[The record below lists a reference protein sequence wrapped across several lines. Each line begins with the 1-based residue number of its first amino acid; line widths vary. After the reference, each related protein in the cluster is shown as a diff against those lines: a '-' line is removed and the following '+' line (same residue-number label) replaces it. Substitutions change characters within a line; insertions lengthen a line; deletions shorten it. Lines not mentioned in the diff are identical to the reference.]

1 MSDRARPGSDREP
14 ATEHAASGSSSEART
29 GAGARGGTGPGDPG
43 ARGSGTAA
51 PGPGASAGGS
61 AGASDPGTGEL
72 ATPLGDRGH
81 RALAIGGFATV
92 GTAGRTSAP
101 GSAVQAGRA
110 AARSEASSPSSS
122 DAAAHDEQTGEPLS
136 STGLEGDP
144 AEGGANRR
152 RTRGAQLRALM
163 AGDYPELRGVVSNWY
178 LLLTLIVRLPS
189 VILPLTVLT
198 YVTAVSGQE
207 LWGAACAGAVH
218 LGQAVSVLALVRGDR
233 IRRRQWIMLLHTLLH
248 VIVICWL
255 VFRFSEQAQSAPTAA
270 WPWLLCLL
278 AGLSAP
284 QLGNATRLR
293 WRTILEQRRSIDLI
307 LPSMRHDAVMDAVSL
322 VLGALVVGV
331 LAITMGPLLGIM
343 AAAGLLV
350 LCTTALLLHPTAD
363 FLGGGSGRQLVEP
376 SAQVL
381 NAAMRRRL
389 RTQRR
394 MRFLPVLG
402 GGCIGLMLGSIQ
414 MCLVYFTA
422 SVEAIET
429 IGAQFA
435 ALGLTAAV
443 AAVITAGA
451 RPRRPWNLW
460 VLFGAVTVIATL
472 MMSLPSRPLGMVLTL
487 AVLGAA
493 IGPTIV
499 AVFSTV
505 PLITPL
511 SEVSGLTA
519 ATSVLI
525 QMGMGLGVG
534 LAGIMGDLA
543 GYETAVL
550 LPVLAAAALLATAF
564 MLMARRSRVPLD
576 LMGERPIPGTES
588 VPEMLSED

>member
-1 MSDRARPGSDREP
+1 MSDRPSSGSGRESAADHAAGSSPVPSKGRGELGSSGRSGPGSGTP
-14 ATEHAASGSSSEART
+14 AR
-29 GAGARGGTGPGDPG
+29 D
-43 ARGSGTAA
+43 SGTAA
-51 PGPGASAGGS
+51 PSESGQ
-61 AGASDPGTGEL
+61 GEL
-72 ATPLGDRGH
+72 ATPLPDRGH
-81 RALAIGGFATV
+81 RALAIGGFATP
-92 GTAGRTSAP
+92 GTAGGSPAT
-101 GSAVQAGRA
+101 GSAQRTEAAGGA
-110 AARSEASSPSSS
+110 SASPARPPADIDLAGELPAEPSPSST
-122 DAAAHDEQTGEPLS
+122 AVLEGPVTGE
-136 STGLEGDP
+136 
-144 AEGGANRR
+144 ANGGPTRR
-152 RTRGAQLRALM
+152 ARLRTLM
-163 AGDYPELRGVVSNWY
+163 VGDYPQLRGLVSSWY

-198 YVTAVSGQE
+198 YVTAVSGHE
-207 LWGAACAGAVH
+207 LWGAVCAGAVH

-233 IRRRQWIMLLHTLLH
+233 VRRRQWIMLLHTLVH
-248 VIVICWL
+248 VGVICWL
-255 VFRFSEQAQSAPTAA
+255 VFRFSQQAQTAPTEA

-293 WRTILEQRRSIDLI
+293 WRTILEQRRRIDLI

-322 VLGALVVGV
+322 VLGALIVGV
-331 LAITMGPLLGIM
+331 LAVTMGPLLGIM

-363 FLGGGSGRQLVEP
+363 LLGEGAEDYLLEP
-376 SAQVL
+376 SPPTL

-443 AAVITAGA
+443 AAVLTAGA
-451 RPRRPWNLW
+451 QPRRPWNLW
-460 VLFGAVTVIATL
+460 VLFGALTVLATL
-472 MMSLPSRPLGMVLTL
+472 MMSLPSRPLGMILTL

-525 QMGMGLGVG
+525 QVGMGLGVG
-534 LAGIMGDLA
+534 LAGVTGELA
-543 GYETAVL
+543 DYETAVL

-564 MLMARRSRVPLD
+564 LLMARRSRVPLD
-576 LMGERPIPGTES
+576 LTGERPIPGTES
-588 VPEMLSED
+588 VARMLSEG

>member
-1 MSDRARPGSDREP
+1 MSDRASHGTGRES
-14 ATEHAASGSSSEART
+14 AADHAAGGSWSASRT
-29 GAGARGGTGPGDPG
+29 GAGAGRAGAPAGSDPGAAAAGSGDPG
-43 ARGSGTAA
+43 S
-51 PGPGASAGGS
+51 
-61 AGASDPGTGEL
+61 GEL
-72 ATPLGDRGH
+72 ARPLPDRGH
-81 RALAIGGFATV
+81 RALAIGGITSA
-92 GTAGRTSAP
+92 GTAGRGPELGAAGHSGAATGVSSAP
-101 GSAVQAGRA
+101 ADHSTERS
-110 AARSEASSPSSS
+110 SEAEPQVADPLS
-122 DAAAHDEQTGEPLS
+122 DAAAGEGSAPERAS
-136 STGLEGDP
+136 D
-144 AEGGANRR
+144 R
-152 RTRGAQLRALM
+152 RTRRARLRTLM
-163 AGDYPELRGVVSNWY
+163 VGDYPLLRGVVSNWY

-233 IRRRQWIMLLHTLLH
+233 IRRRQWILLLHTLLH
-248 VIVICWL
+248 VGVICWL
-255 VFRFSEQAQSAPTAA
+255 VFRFSEQAQNAPTAP

-293 WRTILEQRRSIDLI
+293 WRTILEQRRSLELI

-322 VLGALVVGV
+322 VLGALIVGV

-363 FLGGGSGRQLVEP
+363 ILIENDENQLADP
-376 SAQVL
+376 TAQTP
-381 NAAMRRRL
+381 NSAMRRRL

-394 MRFLPVLG
+394 MRFLPVVG

-435 ALGLTAAV
+435 ALGLTAGA

-460 VLFGAVTVIATL
+460 VLFGAVTVLATL
-472 MMSLPSRPLGMVLTL
+472 LMSLPSRPLGMVLIL

-493 IGPTIV
+493 IGPTLV

-511 SEVSGLTA
+511 SEVSPLTA

-525 QMGMGLGVG
+525 QVGMGLGVG
-534 LAGIMGDLA
+534 LAGVMGDLA

-564 MLMARRSRVPLD
+564 VLMARRSIVPLD
-576 LMGERPIPGTES
+576 LQGERPIPGTES
-588 VPEMLSED
+588 VPRMLSED

>member
-1 MSDRARPGSDREP
+1 MSDRARLGTGREP
-14 ATEHAASGSSSEART
+14 AADHA
-29 GAGARGGTGPGDPG
+29 
-43 ARGSGTAA
+43 
-51 PGPGASAGGS
+51 AGGS
-61 AGASDPGTGEL
+61 WSGSRSSTGEGRADAPTGSWPSGAAAGSGESGAGEL
-72 ATPLGDRGH
+72 ATPLPDRGH
-81 RALAIGGFATV
+81 RALAIGGIASA
-92 GTAGRTSAP
+92 GTAGRGPELGAAGYSGAVAGDGAAP
-101 GSAVQAGRA
+101 ADPSPGASSEADVQAGDLT
-110 AARSEASSPSSS
+110 S
-122 DAAAHDEQTGEPLS
+122 DTTAEDGSAPQ
-136 STGLEGDP
+136 EGSGRD
-144 AEGGANRR
+144 R
-152 RTRGAQLRALM
+152 RTRRAQLRTLM
-163 AGDYPELRGVVSNWY
+163 VGDYPALRGVVSNWY

-233 IRRRQWIMLLHTLLH
+233 IRRRQWILLLHTLLH
-248 VIVICWL
+248 VGVICWL
-255 VFRFSEQAQSAPTAA
+255 VFRFSEQAQDAPTAP

-293 WRTILEQRRSIDLI
+293 WRTILEQRRSLDLI

-322 VLGALVVGV
+322 VLGALIVGV
-331 LAITMGPLLGIM
+331 LAITLGPLLGIM

-363 FLGGGSGRQLVEP
+363 ILGEDAQNHLVDP
-376 SAQVL
+376 THQPL
-381 NAAMRRRL
+381 NSAMRRRL

-394 MRFLPVLG
+394 MRFLPVVG
-402 GGCIGLMLGSIQ
+402 VGCIGLMLGSIQ

-435 ALGLTAAV
+435 ALGLTAGA

-460 VLFGAVTVIATL
+460 VLFGAVTVLATL
-472 MMSLPSRPLGMVLTL
+472 LMSLPSRPLGMVLIL

-493 IGPTIV
+493 IGPTLV

-511 SEVSGLTA
+511 SEVRGLTA

-525 QMGMGLGVG
+525 QVGMGLGVG
-534 LAGIMGDLA
+534 LAGVMGDLA
-543 GYETAVL
+543 GYETAAL

-564 MLMARRSRVPLD
+564 VLMARRSRVPLD
-576 LMGERPIPGTES
+576 LVGERPIPGTES
-588 VPEMLSED
+588 VPRMLSED